1 MAPLYSEAQV
11 ILSYPSPEE
20 LDAEF
25 LAFIATEGEVP
36 PALLVP
42 PPRPVPMPRPAD
54 YADLTSEVA
63 EDE

>member
-1 MAPLYSEAQV
+1 ML
-11 ILSYPSPEE
+11 LSYPSPEE

-42 PPRPVPMPRPAD
+42 PPRPVPMPRPTD